1 MASASKD
8 DTAPLVNNDSIVNI
22 RIARCRKHS
31 KQRRSLLSQLLNCPQ
46 NEIAEQVNGRR
57 EQDEYKRLLYRIN
70 PIKYRCIRVCVSSVR
85 DWVFVCMCLWAG
97 DEMILELDDT

>member
-8 DTAPLVNNDSIVNI
+8 DSAAMVNKDSIVNI

-31 KQRRSLLSQLLNCPQ
+31 KQRRSLLSQLLNCSQ

-57 EQDEYKRLLYRIN
+57 EHDEYKRLLYRIN
-70 PIKYRCIRVCVSSVR
+70 PTKYRCVRVCL
-85 DWVFVCMCLWAG
+85 CMLF
-97 DEMILELDDT
+97 